1 MLNASV
7 FSAPTLFLKSFNIV
21 IRNIS
26 MTPKQRDVL
35 ALTFFVIA
43 LIVLNYGWLDDVL
56 NNFLTGSETVHIDR
70 IIDGDTVESNSTSI
84 RLLGINAPERGEYL
98 YDGAKEFL
106 EDKILNQTVYLKY
119 GKERYD
125 KYNRILAYIFLN
137 NTNINIKLVE
147 NGYANYYFYGGKD
160 EYSNELLGA
169 WEICLNNNV
178 NLCEK
183 SNDVCVACIDIKNS
197 NTITNNC
204 NFECDINEWEI
215 KGEGRNK
222 FIFNKSLGSNQETF
236 FGLDLS
242 DSGGSLFLR
251 DGKGLLVKWRGS
263 N

>member
-169 WEICLNNNV
+169 WETCMENKI
-178 NLCEK
+178 NLCEP
-183 SNDVCVACIDIKNS
+183 SNSVCFSCISINI
-197 NTITNNC
+197 NTIINNC
-204 NFECDINEWEI
+204 NFECDINGWEI

-222 FIFNKSLGSNQETF
+222 FIFNKTLSSNQETDF
-236 FGLDLS
+236 ELDLA

-251 DGKGLLVKWRGS
+251 DEEGLLVFWEES